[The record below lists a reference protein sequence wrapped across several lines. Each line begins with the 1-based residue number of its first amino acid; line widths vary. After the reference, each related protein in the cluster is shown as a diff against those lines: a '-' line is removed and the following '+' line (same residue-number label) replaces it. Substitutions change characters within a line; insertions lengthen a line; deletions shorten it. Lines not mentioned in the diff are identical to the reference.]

1 VVQFTFVSTKTEH
14 KPLNIIQAL
23 SAGFDAVTRAPQVML
38 LPIVLDLF
46 LWLGPRLSAR
56 PLIEQL
62 LDLLKSLPQPQ
73 DAAMRA
79 QMMQTQAL
87 LDQAGQQF
95 NLFAWLSPT
104 LIGVPSMMASML
116 SDKQPWAQV
125 TTVWEVNTIP
135 VYLVLFVLF
144 SLLGL
149 GLSALYWSQIAQ
161 TVLRQ
166 LPGGQSWLAHAG
178 RIWWR
183 LILLVLMMTALAA
196 LIGMPI
202 FFAAT
207 LAALFS
213 PMLGQFIVVMW
224 PAMMLWIALYLAF
237 SIHGLA
243 LREGGFLEAVQISLL
258 LMRAQFL
265 PSFGLLLLGLVI
277 YFGLDAVWTLPA
289 GDSWLRAGG
298 ILGSAFIGS
307 GLWCATAFFYLDRA
321 AATTADRRPPT
332 NDQPLSAR

>member
-1 VVQFTFVSTKTEH
+1 VVQSNFVNTQTER
-14 KPLNIIQAL
+14 KPLNIIDAL
-23 SAGFDAVTRAPQVML
+23 SAGFDAVIRAPQVML
-38 LPIVLDLF
+38 LPILLDLF
-46 LWLGPRLSAR
+46 LWLGPRLSAH
-56 PLIEQL
+56 PLVEQL
-62 LDLLKSLPQPQ
+62 LNTLKSLPQPQ

-79 QMMQTQAL
+79 QMVQTQAL

-104 LIGVPSMMASML
+104 LIGVPSMMASIL
-116 SDKQPWAQV
+116 SDKRPWAHMAA
-125 TTVWEVNTIP
+125 VWEVNNILA
-135 VYLVLFVLF
+135 YMVLFMLF

-161 TVLRQ
+161 AVLHQ
-166 LPGGQSWLAHAG
+166 YPGGRSGLAHAG
-178 RIWWR
+178 QIWWG
-183 LILLVLMMTALAA
+183 LILLIIMVTILAA

-207 LAALFS
+207 LAALLS
-213 PMLGQFIVVMW
+213 PILGQFIIIMW
-224 PAMMLWIALYLAF
+224 PAMMLWVVLYMAF
-237 SIHGLA
+237 SIHGIV
-243 LREGGFLEAVQISLL
+243 LREGSFFEAVQISLL

-277 YFGLDAVWTLPA
+277 YFGLEAVWTLPA

-307 GLWCATAFFYLDRA
+307 GIWCATAFFYLDRVSDNQK
-321 AATTADRRPPT
+321 ATAKGQASETAPK
-332 NDQPLSAR
+332 